1 MTMNKFNT
9 TLGCIVLMSI
19 LFMSQRAWSSD
30 MDEVGCLAEAIY
42 FEARGE
48 DIIGMIAVGQV
59 IINRVNDERFDDTI
73 CSVVHAGHYY
83 ENYPIRNRCQFSYWC
98 DGKPERYGDI
108 KAFEMVMIATQSILD
123 NIRIE
128 GLDYATHYHAS
139 HITPYWSQA
148 FKRVRQIGGHIFY
161 EPIN

>member
-1 MTMNKFNT
+1 MNSIINT

-19 LFMSQRAWSSD
+19 IFMSQKALPSD
-30 MDEVGCLAEAIY
+30 MEEVGCLAEAIY

-48 DIIGMIAVGQV
+48 SVVGMIAVGQV

-73 CSVVHAGHYY
+73 CSVVHAGQYY
-83 ENYPIRNRCQFSYWC
+83 ENYPVRNRCQFSYWC
-98 DGKPERYGDI
+98 DGRHERYGDI

-139 HITPYWSQA
+139 HITPYWSQS
-148 FKRVRQIGGHIFY
+148 FTRIRQIGGHIFY
-161 EPIN
+161 EPLN

>member
-1 MTMNKFNT
+1 MNSIINT

-19 LFMSQRAWSSD
+19 IFMSQRAWSSD

-48 DIIGMIAVGQV
+48 DIVGMIAVGQV
-59 IINRVNDERFDDTI
+59 IINRVNDLRFDDTI
-73 CSVVHAGHYY
+73 CGVVHAGHYY
-83 ENYPIRNRCQFSYWC
+83 ENYPVRNRCQFSYWC
-98 DGKPERYGDI
+98 DGKHERYGDI

-128 GLDYATHYHAS
+128 GLEYATHYHAS
-139 HITPYWSQA
+139 HVTPYWSQS
-148 FKRVRQIGGHIFY
+148 FTRIRQIGGHVFY
-161 EPIN
+161 EPVN

>member
-1 MTMNKFNT
+1 MNKFNT

-59 IINRVNDERFDDTI
+59 I
-73 CSVVHAGHYY
+73 
-83 ENYPIRNRCQFSYWC
+83 
-98 DGKPERYGDI
+98 
-108 KAFEMVMIATQSILD
+108 
-123 NIRIE
+123 
-128 GLDYATHYHAS
+128 DYATHYHAS

>member
-1 MTMNKFNT
+1 MNSIINT

-19 LFMSQRAWSSD
+19 IFMSQKALPND
-30 MDEVGCLAEAIY
+30 IEEVGCLAEAIY

-48 DIIGMIAVGQV
+48 SVVGMIAVGQV

-73 CSVVHAGHYY
+73 CSVVHAGQYY
-83 ENYPIRNRCQFSYWC
+83 ENYPVRNRCQFSYWC
-98 DGKPERYGDI
+98 DGRHERYGDI

-139 HITPYWSQA
+139 HITPYWSQS
-148 FKRVRQIGGHIFY
+148 FTRIRQIGGHIFY
-161 EPIN
+161 EPLN

>member
-1 MTMNKFNT
+1 MNSIINT

-48 DIIGMIAVGQV
+48 DIVGMIAVGQV
-59 IINRVNDERFDDTI
+59 IINRVNDLRFDDTI
-73 CSVVHAGHYY
+73 CGVVHAGYYY
-83 ENYPIRNRCQFSYWC
+83 ENYPVRDRCQFSYWC
-98 DGKPERYGDI
+98 DGKHERYGDI

-128 GLDYATHYHAS
+128 GLEYATHYHAS
-139 HITPYWSQA
+139 HVTPYWSQS
-148 FKRVRQIGGHIFY
+148 FTRIRQIGGHVFY
-161 EPIN
+161 EPVN

>member
-1 MTMNKFNT
+1 MNSIINT

-30 MDEVGCLAEAIY
+30 MDEVGCLA
-42 FEARGE
+42 
-48 DIIGMIAVGQV
+48 D
-59 IINRVNDERFDDTI
+59 DLRFDDTI

-83 ENYPIRNRCQFSYWC
+83 ENYPVRNRCQFSYWC
-98 DGKPERYGDI
+98 DGKHERYGDI

-128 GLDYATHYHAS
+128 GLEYATHYHAS
-139 HITPYWSQA
+139 HVTPYWSQS
-148 FKRVRQIGGHIFY
+148 FTRIRQIGGHIFY

>member
-1 MTMNKFNT
+1 MSNGLNT

-19 LFMSQRAWSSD
+19 IFMSQKALSRD
-30 MDEVGCLAEAIY
+30 MNEVGCLVEAIY

-83 ENYPIRNRCQFSYWC
+83 ENYPVRNRCQFSYWC
-98 DGKPERYGDI
+98 DGKTERYGDS
-108 KAFEMVMIATQSILD
+108 KTLEMVMIATQSILD
-123 NIRIE
+123 NIRIK
-128 GLDYATHYHAS
+128 GLEYATHYHAS
-139 HITPYWSQA
+139 HITPYWAQS
-148 FKRVRQIGGHIFY
+148 FTRIRQIGGHIFY
-161 EPIN
+161 EPIQ

>member
-1 MTMNKFNT
+1 MNSIINT

-48 DIIGMIAVGQV
+48 DIVGMIAVGQV
-59 IINRVNDERFDDTI
+59 IINRVNDLRFDDTI
-73 CSVVHAGHYY
+73 CGVVHAGHYY
-83 ENYPIRNRCQFSYWC
+83 ENYPVRNRCQFSYWC
-98 DGKPERYGDI
+98 DGKHERYGDI

-128 GLDYATHYHAS
+128 GLEYATHYHAS
-139 HITPYWSQA
+139 HVTPYWSQS
-148 FKRVRQIGGHIFY
+148 FTRIRQIGGHIFY

>member
-1 MTMNKFNT
+1 MNSIINT

-48 DIIGMIAVGQV
+48 DIVGMIAVGQV
-59 IINRVNDERFDDTI
+59 IINRVNDLRFDDTI
-73 CSVVHAGHYY
+73 CGVVHAGHYY
-83 ENYPIRNRCQFSYWC
+83 ENYPVRNRCQFSYWC
-98 DGKPERYGDI
+98 DGKHERYGDI

-128 GLDYATHYHAS
+128 GLEYATHYHAS
-139 HITPYWSQA
+139 HVTPYWSQS
-148 FKRVRQIGGHIFY
+148 FTRIRQIGGHVFY

>member
-1 MTMNKFNT
+1 MNSIINT

-48 DIIGMIAVGQV
+48 DIVGMIAVGQV
-59 IINRVNDERFDDTI
+59 IINRVNDLRFDDTI
-73 CSVVHAGHYY
+73 CGVVHAGHYY
-83 ENYPIRNRCQFSYWC
+83 ENYPVRNRCQFSYWC
-98 DGKPERYGDI
+98 DGKHERYGDI

-128 GLDYATHYHAS
+128 GLEYATHYHAS
-139 HITPYWSQA
+139 HVTPYWSQS
-148 FKRVRQIGGHIFY
+148 FTRIRQIGGHVFY
-161 EPIN
+161 EPVN